1 MTVGKR
7 IVLQVGI
14 FFMFL
19 SLFSIGA
26 FAEGGGGSAVS
37 AVITGMVGA
46 LIVGLITSV
55 VLISMSRTKQRSTQ
69 ADHYVSSDV
78 SLSDKTDRFL
88 RKETRRVSND

>member
-37 AVITGMVGA
+37 AVITGLVGA
-46 LIVGLITSV
+46 LIVGLITAV

-69 ADHYVSSDV
+69 ADHYVSSEV
-78 SLSDKTDRFL
+78 TLSDKSDKFL
-88 RKETRRVSND
+88 RKDTHMISNK